1 MKLSVNLTVTQRIGA
16 GFSLLVLLMLIMSVY
31 SHKGLNK
38 LNDRMVASSQ
48 QSVPMLVN
56 SGTMGVSLLSVN
68 RAVMQFLFAKD
79 AALLDEYEQSFG
91 QQYQAYLA
99 SRDNLQ
105 ALAAKEYPEVITLLD
120 ETSGLARQYLDN
132 SKKALLTHREFVA
145 ASPTYQKS
153 QQALQKA
160 MSSFQADLD
169 DLVAYGDG
177 HKEISAATTLSAQ
190 LAVVVENVDLLRS
203 ISTVKAMQTVT
214 TKSRNTFKAMLA
226 RNAKL
231 ATINADTASEIK
243 QQLDKINKTLDG
255 KAGVLVLAE
264 QQLQRANE
272 IQTLLIDLTLMING
286 ASFKI
291 NELMIL
297 VESKEKEAGLGAVAT
312 ATGAKQTNIGLSILS
327 VFIAIIIGV
336 SVCRSIKKPLKEM
349 MVMLRVMA
357 DGDMTQRI
365 NVISRDE
372 FADLS
377 NWVNQLAEKLLST
390 IREIHDGCHQVT
402 QSTSDTARLSAKTK
416 QHMSEQSQKAS
427 KVSDS
432 MAAMVSSVK
441 GVVKST
447 LEAQQAIADIDKS
460 ASDNRQ
466 IMNENTR
473 MIQELS
479 DNIGNA
485 TDVINRLNEDSDSIG
500 HILDVIRGIAEQTNL
515 LALNAAIEAARA
527 GEQGRGFAVVA
538 DEVRTLASRTQES
551 TEEIQGIIQK
561 LQQGASQAVTIM
573 KDSSNEVRQSVVGID
588 KSFTALNE
596 MVDHLGQI
604 RSMSD
609 NIGAAAEE
617 QNITCG
623 EVSDSIQVI
632 ANMSE
637 GCSEDASQI
646 VVDSKKMVALAKHQQ
661 ALVEQFKLQ

>member
-1 MKLSVNLTVTQRIGA
+1 MNLTVTQRIGA
-16 GFSLLVLLMLIMSVY
+16 GFSLLVILMLIMSFY
-31 SHKGLNK
+31 SYNGVNK
-38 LNDRMVASSQ
+38 LNDRMVASSEQ
-48 QSVPMLVN
+48 IVPMLVN

-79 AALLDEYEQSFG
+79 AGLLDEYEQSFE
-91 QQYQAYLA
+91 QQYQSYLA
-99 SRDNLQ
+99 SRNTLQ
-105 ALAAKEYPEVITLLD
+105 ALASKEYPEVITLLD
-120 ETSGLARQYLDN
+120 ETARLAQQYLDN
-132 SKKALLTHREFVA
+132 SKKALLTHREFIA

-153 QQALQKA
+153 QQDLQKA

-190 LAVVVENVDLLRS
+190 LAIVVENVEQLRN
-203 ISTVKAMQTVT
+203 INTAKAMQLVT
-214 TKSRNTFKAMLA
+214 TKSRNTFKAMIA

-231 ATINADTASEIK
+231 SSSNADTATDITK
-243 QQLDKINKTLDG
+243 QLDKINAALDG
-255 KAGVLVLAE
+255 AEGALVLAE
-264 QQLQRANE
+264 QQMRRTNE
-272 IQTLLIDLTLMING
+272 IQALVVELTTMING
-286 ASFKI
+286 ASSKI
-291 NELMIL
+291 NQLMIL
-297 VESKEKEAGLGAVAT
+297 FESKEKEAGLGAIAT
-312 ATGAKQTNIGLSILS
+312 AKGAKQTNIGLSILS
-327 VFIAIIIGV
+327 VLIAIIIGV

-365 NVISRDE
+365 KVISRDE
-372 FADLS
+372 FADIS

-402 QSTSDTARLSAKTK
+402 KSTSDTARLSAKTK
-416 QHMSEQSQKAS
+416 QHMSEQNQQANN
-427 KVSDS
+427 VSNS
-432 MAAMVSSVK
+432 MDAMVSSVK

-447 LEAQQAIADIDKS
+447 FEAQQAIADIDKS
-460 ASDNRQ
+460 AGDNRQ

-538 DEVRTLASRTQES
+538 DEVRTLASRTQAS
-551 TEEIQGIIQK
+551 TEQIQGIIQK
-561 LQQGASQAVTIM
+561 LQQGASEAVTIM
-573 KDSSNEVRQSVVGID
+573 KDSSDDVQQSVDGID

-596 MVDHLGQI
+596 MVEHLGQI

-609 NIGAAAEE
+609 NIGAAAKE
-617 QNITCG
+617 QNVTCDD
-623 EVSDSIQVI
+623 VSDSIQVI
-632 ANMSE
+632 AKMSE
-637 GCSEDASQI
+637 DCSEDASQI
-646 VVDSKKMVALAKHQQ
+646 VIDSEKMVALAKHQQ
-661 ALVEQFKLQ
+661 TLVEQFKLQ